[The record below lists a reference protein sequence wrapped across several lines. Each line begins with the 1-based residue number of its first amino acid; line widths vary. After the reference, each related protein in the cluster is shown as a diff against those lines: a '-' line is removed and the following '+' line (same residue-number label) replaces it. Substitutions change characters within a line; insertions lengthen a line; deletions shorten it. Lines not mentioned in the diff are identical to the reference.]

1 MHGECPAPIAET
13 VAQTHT
19 TPTKTPPKAFNNRLR
34 TLAAW
39 LLKRA
44 DEPHN
49 ELTTRSMLRQK
60 VEEALSSP
68 NNPGQK

>member
-1 MHGECPAPIAET
+1 MS
-13 VAQTHT
+13 QTIEST
-19 TPTKTPPKAFNNRLR
+19 DKGKTPPKAFNDRLR

-49 ELTTRSMLRQK
+49 ELTTRSMLRHK
-60 VEEALSSP
+60 VDEAMSAPSQSSATD
-68 NNPGQK
+68 

>member
-1 MHGECPAPIAET
+1 MSQVVEPQDKG
-13 VAQTHT
+13 
-19 TPTKTPPKAFNNRLR
+19 KTQPKAFNDRLR

-49 ELTTRSMLRQK
+49 ELTTRSMLRHK
-60 VEEALSSP
+60 VDEAMSAPS
-68 NNPGQK
+68 K